1 MDVFS
6 NILSGFGA
14 VLSWETLA
22 FAFLGVLIG
31 TLTGILP
38 GIGPITAIALL
49 IPMSYGMEP
58 MSGLIMLIGIYYGSM
73 YGGSTTAILVKTP
86 GEVASVVT
94 TLDGYEMA
102 RQGKAGRA
110 LSAAAIG
117 SFVAGTLATLGLM
130 LLAPILA
137 KLAYHFGSAE
147 YFLMIVLAMTMVS
160 SLTTGSA
167 LKAYISTLFGLSIAM
182 VGIDLQTNV
191 PRFSFGIPNL
201 LDGIDFVLVAIALF
215 AIPEALENMARK
227 GNGSKLEVQNFKGSN
242 WMTREDWKRS
252 IGPFGRGS
260 VLGFFVGVLPGIG
273 PSLAS
278 FLSYGMEKKLSKKP
292 EEFGKGAIEGVSGPE
307 AANNAGVGGALV
319 PLFTLGIPGS
329 ATTAL
334 LMFIFMMYGLQPGPG
349 MFESNPTLLW
359 AIIASMYIGNV
370 MLLILNLPLVGVFAK
385 LLKMPTVPLFVGV
398 VAFAVLGVYGIN
410 YNQFDLFLLFGF
422 GLVGYA
428 MQRFDF
434 PLAPAVMALVLGPL
448 LEQNFRRSMEI
459 TSGNWFTFFERPI
472 SLVLSICVI
481 SIVIVPII
489 KSLVK
494 FSRKG
499 KQIEDI
505 NTDTNA

>member
-1 MDVFS
+1 MDIFS
-6 NILSGFGA
+6 NIITGFSA
-14 VLSWETLA
+14 VLSLETLA

-49 IPMSYGMEP
+49 IPLAYGMEP

-86 GEVASVVT
+86 GEVASIVT

-102 RQGKAGRA
+102 KQGKAGRA

-117 SFVAGTLATLGLM
+117 SFIAGTLSTIGLM
-130 LLAPILA
+130 LLAPTLA
-137 KLAYHFGSAE
+137 KAAYYFGSAE
-147 YFLMIVLAMTMVS
+147 YFLLIVLAMTMVS

-182 VGIDLQTNV
+182 VGIDLQTSV
-191 PRFSFGIPNL
+191 PRYTFGIPNL
-201 LDGIDFVLVAIALF
+201 LDGIDFVLIAIALF

-227 GNGSKLEVQNFKGSN
+227 SKSRKMDLQNFKGSK

-252 IGPFGRGS
+252 VGPFGRGS
-260 VLGFFVGVLPGIG
+260 VLGFLIGVLPGVG

-278 FLSYGMEKKLSKKP
+278 FLSYGMEKKLSKHP

-334 LMFIFMMYGLQPGPG
+334 LMLIFMMYGLQPGPG
-349 MFESNPTLLW
+349 MFDSNPTLLW
-359 AIIASMYIGNV
+359 AIIASMYIGNI
-370 MLLILNLPLVGVFAK
+370 MLLVLNLPLVGVFAS
-385 LLKMPTVPLFVGV
+385 LLKIPTVPLFVGV
-398 VAFAVLGVYGIN
+398 VSFSVLGVYGIN
-410 YNQFDLFLLFGF
+410 FNQFDLFLLFGF

-428 MQRFDF
+428 MQRFGF

-459 TSGNWFTFFERPI
+459 TNGSLLTFVERPI
-472 SLVLSICVI
+472 SLVI
-481 SIVIVPII
+481 SILIVLIVFVPILKTLLKNKRNKKEHI
-489 KSLVK
+489 DANID
-494 FSRKG
+494 
-499 KQIEDI
+499 KQ
-505 NTDTNA
+505 A